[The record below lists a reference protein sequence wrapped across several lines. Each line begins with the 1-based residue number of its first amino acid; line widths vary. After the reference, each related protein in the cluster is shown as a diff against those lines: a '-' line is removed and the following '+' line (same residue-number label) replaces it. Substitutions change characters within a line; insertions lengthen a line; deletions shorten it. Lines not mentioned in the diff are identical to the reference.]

1 MKYMRHRLVDFTWQ
15 DLEARLANEFVS
27 ESDKV
32 LVEAEM
38 NRRIEDN
45 RMIAQELIPISM
57 QQ

>member
-1 MKYMRHRLVDFTWQ
+1 MRHWLVDFTWQ
-15 DLEARLANEFVS
+15 DLENRYASEFVS

-45 RMIAQELIPISM
+45 RMIAQELMPISM
-57 QQ
+57 QQQ

>member
-1 MKYMRHRLVDFTWQ
+1 MDFTWQ

-27 ESDKV
+27 ELDKV

-57 QQ
+57 QQQ

>member
-1 MKYMRHRLVDFTWQ
+1 MRHWLVDFTWQ

-27 ESDKV
+27 ELDKV

-45 RMIAQELIPISM
+45 RMIAQELMPISM
-57 QQ
+57 QQQ